1 MTYSINQ
8 IINEG
13 DLFKITKPNGDVIY
27 IEIDTIGGLANGQ
40 TDTFTL
46 KTKTH
51 NFAYDLNWH
60 NCYSFG
66 NGVEST
72 RVRDDFN
79 KMLLA
84 PGVRVS
90 AEFEDYKKEERKSSL
105 IYSGIYNKSSSFND
119 TNQFNLA
126 EKITKDLNPTYGS
139 IQKLHTRDSDL
150 TVLCEDKILKVLANK
165 DSLFNADG
173 NPQLISNEKV
183 LGVCIIRVP
192 HQHHFCLEV
201 FFYHYTTYIY
211 FDLVCD
217 NHLFFVLI

>member
-1 MTYSINQ
+1 MSYSINK
-8 IINEG
+8 IINVG

-27 IEIDTIGGLANGQ
+27 IEIDTIDTLDGNGQ
-40 TDTFTL
+40 TNKFTL

-51 NFAYDLNWH
+51 NFAYELNWH

-90 AEFEDYKKEERKSSL
+90 AEFDDYKKEERKNSL
-105 IYSGIYNKSSSFND
+105 IYSGIYNKSSSFNE

-139 IQKLHTRDSDL
+139 IQKL
-150 TVLCEDKILKVLANK
+150 
-165 DSLFNADG
+165 
-173 NPQLISNEKV
+173 
-183 LGVCIIRVP
+183 
-192 HQHHFCLEV
+192 
-201 FFYHYTTYIY
+201 
-211 FDLVCD
+211 
-217 NHLFFVLI
+217 

>member
-1 MTYSINQ
+1 MTYSINK
-8 IINEG
+8 IINTG

-27 IEIDTIGGLANGQ
+27 IEIDTIGTLDGNGQ
-40 TDTFTL
+40 TDNFTL

-90 AEFEDYKKEERKSSL
+90 AEFDDYKKEERK
-105 IYSGIYNKSSSFND
+105 N
-119 TNQFNLA
+119 
-126 EKITKDLNPTYGS
+126 
-139 IQKLHTRDSDL
+139 
-150 TVLCEDKILKVLANK
+150 
-165 DSLFNADG
+165 
-173 NPQLISNEKV
+173 
-183 LGVCIIRVP
+183 
-192 HQHHFCLEV
+192 
-201 FFYHYTTYIY
+201 
-211 FDLVCD
+211 
-217 NHLFFVLI
+217 

>member
-90 AEFEDYKKEERKSSL
+90 AEFED
-105 IYSGIYNKSSSFND
+105 
-119 TNQFNLA
+119 
-126 EKITKDLNPTYGS
+126 
-139 IQKLHTRDSDL
+139 
-150 TVLCEDKILKVLANK
+150 
-165 DSLFNADG
+165 
-173 NPQLISNEKV
+173 
-183 LGVCIIRVP
+183 
-192 HQHHFCLEV
+192 
-201 FFYHYTTYIY
+201 
-211 FDLVCD
+211 
-217 NHLFFVLI
+217 